1 MGVKEFCEKVN
12 VPFKMS
18 GKIRKLAEGTTHTH
32 IHSHKCSFT
41 GAANKLITSHAVCN
55 TEERAH
61 KSRHTHIIISN

>member
-1 MGVKEFCEKVN
+1 MKEFCEKVN

-41 GAANKLITSHAVCN
+41 GAANKLITSHAA
-55 TEERAH
+55 TL
-61 KSRHTHIIISN
+61 KSVHTKADTHT